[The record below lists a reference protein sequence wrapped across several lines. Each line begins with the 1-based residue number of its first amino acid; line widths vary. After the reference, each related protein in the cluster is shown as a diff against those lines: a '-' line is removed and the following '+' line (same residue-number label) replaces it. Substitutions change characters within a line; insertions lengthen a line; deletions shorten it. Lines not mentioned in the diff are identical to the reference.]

1 MTAILLVL
9 ALFFLAASAYFSGF
23 ETGIYSLDKVR
34 LRISAERGDRRAR
47 RIQTLT
53 DDMPGL
59 LATLLCGNNLVL
71 EGATFVV
78 ILLLAQRGIE
88 NPEYLAT
95 LLMTPTVFIFG
106 EVLPKNLFRRRP
118 DSLMYPLSFLALWS
132 RWSFWPLVV
141 VLRALSA
148 VVARIGPGMRK
159 ETLFSRQ
166 SLGFVLGQ
174 GVREGT
180 VSPLMKRM
188 ADNIMRLGR
197 TYMRQVMVP
206 LDRAAVLHEGEGVE
220 RLKELARESGFS
232 RFPYIGADGRARGV
246 IHIFALAM
254 AEEETPIEDLMHKPV
269 EFHAEFPIDDA
280 LFILQRRK
288 RPIAVVVQSDGAAV
302 GIVTVKDLVEE
313 IVGDIEAW

>member
-71 EGATFVV
+71 EGATFAV
-78 ILLLAQRGIE
+78 ILLLAQRGME

-118 DSLMYPLSFLALWS
+118 DSLVYPLSFLALWA

-148 VVARIGPGMRK
+148 AVARIGPGMRK

-166 SLGFVLGQ
+166 SL
-174 GVREGT
+174 
-180 VSPLMKRM
+180 
-188 ADNIMRLGR
+188 
-197 TYMRQVMVP
+197 
-206 LDRAAVLHEGEGVE
+206 E
-220 RLKELARESGFS
+220 R
-232 RFPYIGADGRARGV
+232 
-246 IHIFALAM
+246 
-254 AEEETPIEDLMHKPV
+254 
-269 EFHAEFPIDDA
+269 
-280 LFILQRRK
+280 
-288 RPIAVVVQSDGAAV
+288 
-302 GIVTVKDLVEE
+302 
-313 IVGDIEAW
+313 